1 MKGTFFD
8 YFYGAQA
15 EQFSFYRLPKILITD
30 KRFRGISSDAKILYG
45 VMLERMSLSV
55 KNRWLDEKNRVYII
69 YTLEEV
75 METFAC
81 SERKAGRLL
90 GELDTKTGIG
100 LIEKKRQGLGK
111 PNLIYLKNFLDLS
124 VNCEE
129 DADHGGESE
138 MDREETDTQVQSG
151 QIVPLCEES
160 EETAKSTRPEQ
171 EPADYAEGEEESR
184 QKGGQ
189 ILQTQSGQIW
199 RIGNGKRTEKV
210 ENMPV
215 FLEEE
220 GESGICSDEEISQS
234 GQIWQFW
241 NRQNGQLQNC
251 QNSRANNT
259 DKNYTDQNKKES
271 NLPSI
276 LNQDSIQKLDE
287 WEKRIKEKIEYDYLK
302 ADYRGDKIRY
312 LDELVE
318 IIAETLCVLDGPVK
332 IGNKVY
338 PAEVVRERFQS
349 LEGSHIRY
357 VMDSMS
363 QNTTRIYNMKSYL
376 LAALLNAPVTIDHA
390 YRAQVNHEF
399 GRSGMTVNK
408 V

>member
-8 YFYGAQA
+8 YFYGTQA

-55 KNRWLDEKNRVYII
+55 KNRWFDEKNRVYII
-69 YTLEEV
+69 FTLEEV

-111 PNLIYLKNFLDLS
+111 PNLIYLKNFLDLN
-124 VNCEE
+124 VNEE
-129 DADHGGESE
+129 DADHGGKSE
-138 MDREETDTQVQSG
+138 LDREETDTQIQSG

-160 EETAKSTRPEQ
+160 EKTAKVAPPER
-171 EPADYAEGEEESR
+171 ESADCAEREEENR

-189 ILQTQSGQIW
+189 VLQTQSGQIW
-199 RIGNGKRTEKV
+199 RIRNGKRTKKV

-215 FLEEE
+215 FLEGE
-220 GESGICSDEEISQS
+220 GENDTCSEEEESQS

-241 NRQNGQLQNC
+241 NRQNGQLQNR
-251 QNSRANNT
+251 QNSRINNT
-259 DKNYTDQNKKES
+259 DKNDTDQNKKES

-276 LNQDSIQKLDE
+276 LYQGRSQKLDE
-287 WEKRIKEKIEYDYLK
+287 CKSGIKKRIEYDCLR
-302 ADYRGDKIRY
+302 ADYRGDKVRY

-318 IIAETLCVLDGPVK
+318 IIVETLCMLDGPVK

-363 QNTTRIYNMKSYL
+363 QNTTRIYNIKSYL
-376 LAALLNAPVTIDHA
+376 LTALLNAPVTIDHA
-390 YRAQVNHEF
+390 YRAQVNHEV
-399 GRSGMTVNK
+399 GSVGK
-408 V
+408 

>member
-1 MKGTFFD
+1 MEGTFFD

-30 KRFRGISSDAKILYG
+30 KRFSGISSDAKILYG

-55 KNRWLDEKNRVYII
+55 KNRWFDEKNRVYII
-69 YTLEEV
+69 FTLEEV

-111 PNLIYLKNFLDLS
+111 PNLIYLKNFLDLN
-124 VNCEE
+124 VNGEE
-129 DADHGGESE
+129 AADYGEKSE
-138 MDREETDTQVQSG
+138 MDREDSDAQVQSG
-151 QIVPLCEES
+151 QIVPLCEEC
-160 EETAKSTRPEQ
+160 EKTAELDQSEQ
-171 EPADYAEGEEESR
+171 ESADHAEREEEKQ
-184 QKGGQ
+184 QKGEQ
-189 ILQTQSGQIW
+189 AMQVQSGQIW
-199 RIGNGKRTEKV
+199 RIRNGGRTEKV
-210 ENMPV
+210 EDMPA

-220 GESGICSDEEISQS
+220 GEKGAFCGEEGSQS

-241 NRQNGQLQNC
+241 NRQDRQLQSC
-251 QNSRANNT
+251 QNGRTNNT
-259 DKNYTDQNKKES
+259 DKNDTDQNKKES
-271 NLPSI
+271 ILPSI
-276 LNQDSIQKLDE
+276 IYHQDGSQRLDG
-287 WEKRIKEKIEYDYLK
+287 WKKAIKERIEYDCLR
-302 ADYRGDKIRY
+302 ADYRGEKVRY

-318 IIAETLCVLDGPVK
+318 IAAETLCVLDGPVR
-332 IGNKVY
+332 IGSRIY
-338 PAEVVRERFQS
+338 PAEVVRERLQR

-363 QNTTRIYNMKSYL
+363 RNAAMVHNMKSYL

-390 YRAQVNHEF
+390 YRAQVNHEL
-399 GRSGMTVNK
+399 GNAGMMAER
-408 V
+408 

>member
-15 EQFSFYRLPKILITD
+15 EQFSFYRLPKLLITD

-55 KNRWLDEKNRVYII
+55 KNRWFDEKNRVYII
-69 YTLEEV
+69 FTLEEV

-100 LIEKKRQGLGK
+100 LIEKRRQGLGK
-111 PNLIYLKNFLDLS
+111 PNLIYLKNFLDLD
-124 VNCEE
+124 VNGEE
-129 DADHGGESE
+129 NADHDGKSE
-138 MDREETDTQVQSG
+138 MDREGTDAQVQSG
-151 QIVPLCEES
+151 QIVPLCEGSEKAAEAVPPERES
-160 EETAKSTRPEQ
+160 
-171 EPADYAEGEEESR
+171 ADCAEREEESR
-184 QKGGQ
+184 PRDGQ
-189 ILQTQSGQIW
+189 DMQIQSGQIW
-199 RIGNGKRTEKV
+199 RIRNGKRTEKV
-210 ENMPV
+210 KNMPIL
-215 FLEEE
+215 LEEE
-220 GESGICSDEEISQS
+220 GENQVRSDEEVSQS

-241 NRQNGQLQNC
+241 NRQNGQLQNR
-251 QNSRANNT
+251 QNDQTNNT
-259 DKNYTDQNKKES
+259 DKNDTDQNKKES
-271 NLPSI
+271 ILPSI
-276 LNQDSIQKLDE
+276 LSRDGTRKLDG
-287 WEKRIKEKIEYDYLK
+287 WKREIKERIEYDFLR

-332 IGNKVY
+332 IGNKIY
-338 PAEVVRERFQS
+338 PAEMVRERFQS

-363 QNTTRIYNMKSYL
+363 QNTTRIHNIKSYL

-399 GRSGMTVNK
+399 GSAGMTVEK
-408 V
+408 

>member
-8 YFYGAQA
+8 YFYGTQA

-55 KNRWLDEKNRVYII
+55 KNRWFDEKNRVYII
-69 YTLEEV
+69 FTLEEV

-111 PNLIYLKNFLDLS
+111 PNLIYLKNFIDIKDG
-124 VNCEE
+124 E
-129 DADHGGESE
+129 DAGYDAKSE
-138 MDREETDTQVQSG
+138 IGKERNTPIQSG
-151 QIVPLCEES
+151 QIRPLCEVNGK
-160 EETAKSTRPEQ
+160 TAEMARSKQ
-171 EPADYAEGEEESR
+171 DPADNAESKEEGR
-184 QKGGQ
+184 QKDRQVMQ
-189 ILQTQSGQIW
+189 IQSGQIW
-199 RIGNGKRTEKV
+199 QIRNGKRTEKV
-210 ENMPV
+210 ENMPI

-220 GESGICSDEEISQS
+220 GEKEARSEEEELQS

-241 NRQNGQLQNC
+241 NRQNRQSQSC
-251 QNSRANNT
+251 QNGQANNT
-259 DKNYTDQNKKES
+259 DKNYTDQNK
-271 NLPSI
+271 NDNILPSI
-276 LNQDSIQKLDE
+276 TYQNGSQKLDGWKE
-287 WEKRIKEKIEYDYLK
+287 MIKKKIEYDYLK
-302 ADYRGDKIRY
+302 ADYRGESVKY

-318 IIAETLCVLDGPVK
+318 IIAETLCMLEGPVK
-332 IGNKVY
+332 IGNKIY
-338 PAEVVRERFQS
+338 PEEVIKERLQS

-363 QNTTRIYNMKSYL
+363 QNTTKIHNMKSYL
-376 LAALLNAPVTIDHA
+376 LAALLNAPMTIDHA
-390 YRAQVNHEF
+390 YRAQANHDWAVLE
-399 GRSGMTVNK
+399 
-408 V
+408 